1 MVEIEIKRKPRPEPA
16 PEPLPTRAADGTGW
30 VVTCPTCERTRTV
43 GRQAVMA
50 GAWLRCPHC
59 ELIQQATTDGR

>member
-30 VVTCPTCERTRTV
+30 VVTCPKCERSRVV
-43 GRQAVMA
+43 GRAAIMS
-50 GAWLRCPHC
+50 GAWLRCPWC
-59 ELIQQATTDGR
+59 AMGKERS